1 MAWTKHDYE
10 KIPGTYVF
18 DGKTSHAAYPLNK
31 LLFSF
36 NHEENRQA
44 FADDPEG
51 YADKFGLSDEQK
63 HALVNFEFLEM
74 LKMGANIYFLAKLAV
89 PRGFSVQDAGAA
101 FQGITTE
108 EFQANLNSKAD
119 GIEEKLEK
127 IGGFWNG

>member
-1 MAWTKHDYE
+1 MVWKKHEYE

-36 NHEENRQA
+36 NHEANRQE
-44 FADDPEG
+44 FKKDPEA
-51 YADKFGLSDEQK
+51 YADKFGLNDQQK
-63 HALVNFEFLEM
+63 EALVNFKFLEM
-74 LKMGANIYFLAKLAV
+74 LQMGANIYFLAKLAV

-108 EFQANLNSKAD
+108 EFQANLDAKAD
-119 GIEEKLEK
+119 GLTDKLEK
-127 IGGFWNG
+127 AGYWNG

>member
-51 YADKFGLSDEQK
+51 YADKFGLSDKQK

-74 LKMGANIYFLAKLAV
+74 LKMGANIYFLAKLV
-89 PRGFSVQDAGAA
+89 YFFVVNKLIGVRVFNLFVFLIPVFWLNVDAG
-101 FQGITTE
+101 
-108 EFQANLNSKAD
+108 
-119 GIEEKLEK
+119 
-127 IGGFWNG
+127 

>member
-1 MAWTKHDYE
+1 MVWKKHDYE

-18 DGKTSHAAYPLNK
+18 DGKTSHSSYPLNK

-36 NHEENRQA
+36 NHDENRQEYA
-44 FADDPEG
+44 QDPAA

-63 HALVNFEFLEM
+63 EALVNLEFLRM
-74 LKMGANIYFLAKLAV
+74 LQMGANIYFLAKLAV
-89 PRGFSVQDAGAA
+89 PKGFSVQDAGAA

-108 EFQANLNSKAD
+108 EFQAKLDSKAE
-119 GIEEKLEK
+119 GLEEKLEK